1 MNLQVDDNDFK
12 YFSGLSDIEPEYKS
26 VPVWNVLQFFCLKG
40 RRTVLSAD
48 NICPIQ
54 DLSYVIFSHQEQKY
68 YLRQS
73 HNWSLNELYFYR
85 KDIDF
90 SGENETILA
99 LHRYV
104 SDNNLFLILLETEVA
119 ETTAMLQRLYKS
131 HFVGEGKVSYKAW
144 LKLLDE
150 SLKLEDYKGY
160 GSSLPG
166 FKTVCNQFNLRIGA
180 IWEEI
185 YKQNNK

>member
-1 MNLQVDDNDFK
+1 MNLQVDQNDFK
-12 YFSGLSDIEPEYKS
+12 YFSGLSEVEPEYKS
-26 VPVWNVLQFFCLKG
+26 VPVWNVLQFYRLIG
-40 RRTVLSAD
+40 RKTVMCAANLE
-48 NICPIQ
+48 PIP
-54 DLSYVIFSHQEQKY
+54 DLNYLVFSPQENRY

-73 HNWSLNELYFYR
+73 QNWSLNELYFYR

-104 SDNNLFLILLETEVA
+104 SDNNLFLLFLGSQVE
-119 ETTAMLQRLYKS
+119 ETTQMLQRLYKS

-180 IWEEI
+180 IWEGI
-185 YKQNNK
+185 YKLNNK